1 MLLQILFIRL
11 NVNPINAEG
20 FKQMISGDAVKESAE
35 ITKIYTLEFLSENTV
50 INVFYNTR
58 FKIYL

>member
-1 MLLQILFIRL
+1 
-11 NVNPINAEG
+11 
-20 FKQMISGDAVKESAE
+20 MISGDAVKESAE